1 MGSSKRGAV
10 TVYEFNLSEEGWQK
24 RGSRIE
30 GEEDG
35 DNFGSSVVI
44 SNSGDS
50 IAVGAYLNDGTGDTE
65 GQVSV
70 YDWDGNSW
78 SQRGNDIDGE
88 NQFDYSGY
96 SFPSVP
102 MATSWPA
109 VLDSP
114 MTVQDGMP
122 DTQGFSNGLARVPS

>member
-10 TVYEFNLSEEGWQK
+10 TVYEFNLSEERWQK
-24 RGSRIE
+24 RGSRIG

-50 IAVGAYLNDGTGDTE
+50 IAVGAYLNDGTSETE

-96 SFPSVP
+96 SVSISVYDWDGN
-102 MATSWPA
+102 SWSQRGN
-109 VLDSP
+109 DI
-114 MTVQDGMP
+114 DGEN
-122 DTQGFSNGLARVPS
+122 Q